1 MMPDE
6 IKKLLRSELRDLVP
20 YHVPAYKGVIKL
32 DANENNFEFPPAA
45 AADIA
50 KRIRSEIYNR
60 YPDSEARSLRQ
71 ALASRHGIDI
81 GQVMVGNGS
90 DELILD
96 LMLAFA
102 AGAKVLIAVPTFS
115 MYAIHAVI
123 AGAQPV
129 PVARREDFNL
139 DVEALVSAAADPDV
153 KMIVLCTPN
162 NPTGNVIPPE
172 ELETVLRESRAMV
185 VVDEAYIDFG
195 GVPAL
200 PLVAMYP
207 RLVLLRTFSKAF
219 ALAGLRVGYL
229 LAQEQTVEALWRV
242 KQPFNVNSF
251 SQLAAEAVLAHRTE
265 FEERIALIIRERD
278 RLYAALQ
285 AMPGVEAYPSEANFI
300 LFRTPLPGGRVYE
313 ELLARGVLVRNL
325 DGPRLERC
333 LRVSVGKPKE
343 NDFFLG
349 ALDDVLRIYK

>member
-1 MMPDE
+1 MQNE
-6 IKKLLRSELRDLVP
+6 IRELLRPELRDLVP

-32 DANENNFEFPPAA
+32 DANENNFEFPPVA

-50 KRIRSEIYNR
+50 KRMRSEIYNR
-60 YPDSEARSLRQ
+60 YPDSEARNLRQ
-71 ALASRHGIDI
+71 ALASRHGVDI

-123 AGAQPV
+123 AGAKPV
-129 PVARREDFNL
+129 PVARRENFDLN
-139 DVEALVSAAADPDV
+139 VEALVAAAADPDV

-162 NPTGNVIPPE
+162 NPTGNVIPLE
-172 ELETVLRESRAMV
+172 QLETVLRESRAMV

-195 GVPAL
+195 GVSAL
-200 PLVAMYP
+200 PLVARYP
-207 RLVLLRTFSKAF
+207 GLVLLRTFSKAF

-229 LAQEQTVEALWRV
+229 LAQAQTIEALWRV

-251 SQLAAEAVLAHRTE
+251 SQLAAETVLAHRAE
-265 FEERIALIIRERD
+265 FEERIALIVKERE
-278 RLYAALQ
+278 RLYAALR
-285 AMPGVEAYPSEANFI
+285 AIPGVEAYPSEANFI
-300 LFRTPLPGGRVYE
+300 LFRTPLSGGKIYE
-313 ELLARGVLVRNL
+313 ELLARGVLIRKL
-325 DGPRLERC
+325 DDPRLERC
-333 LRVSVGKPKE
+333 LRVSVGKPRE
-343 NDFFLG
+343 NDLFLA
-349 ALDDVLRIYK
+349 ALDDVLRIFK